1 MAIKGDFTAHV
12 RETVTIMRPMPSV
25 VPRGK
30 ASPRDQQPTR
40 SIRWQ
45 PEALDAVDEAA
56 ALLNMSRS
64 AFAVWCAHNVA
75 LDIIRQHKEYE
86 KERK

>member
-30 ASPRDQQPTR
+30 ASPREQQPTR
-40 SIRWQ
+40 SIRLQ
-45 PEALDAVDEAA
+45 PEVLEALDEAS

-64 AFAVWCAHNVA
+64 AFMSWCAYHVA
-75 LDIIRQHKEYE
+75 LDIIRQHQEYE